1 MYLRKQH
8 LLHCRFFRQNQ
19 KNFKR
24 VQDNTVQ
31 IVKHTIKS
39 KKKKKNDQHGKEV
52 KIKIHLYVVV
62 VGTICFSISATN
74 CNQYVSRST
83 SRYLLF
89 IGLGFRKTAKIFLEN
104 VGIGSR

>member
-1 MYLRKQH
+1 MGLGAHRNNLKTFGTLTH
-8 LLHCRFFRQNQ
+8 PR
-19 KNFKR
+19 
-24 VQDNTVQ
+24 
-31 IVKHTIKS
+31 
-39 KKKKKNDQHGKEV
+39 
-52 KIKIHLYVVV
+52 

>member
-1 MYLRKQH
+1 MTVPIFLQRELNPCFGKKTFLRVCKA
-8 LLHCRFFRQNQ
+8 
-19 KNFKR
+19 
-24 VQDNTVQ
+24 
-31 IVKHTIKS
+31 
-39 KKKKKNDQHGKEV
+39 
-52 KIKIHLYVVV
+52 IHLYVV